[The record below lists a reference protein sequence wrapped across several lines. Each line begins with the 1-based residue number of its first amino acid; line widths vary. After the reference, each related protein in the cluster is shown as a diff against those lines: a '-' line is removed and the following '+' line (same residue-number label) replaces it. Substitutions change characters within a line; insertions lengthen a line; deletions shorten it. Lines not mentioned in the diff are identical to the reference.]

1 MSTIS
6 ITRIAFVFIFIIS
19 GISVAAQ
26 QFPDRSNAANRR
38 HASPDNCN
46 VTAKVLKVI
55 PARRKV
61 SKENCKTSPCLVK
74 LKIIKVKAYGSAF
87 PEKFS
92 EGQKLT
98 LNFVCPIVDNEDRS
112 SDLKRGKIIDV
123 SIKALP
129 VMHGNDHEFKV
140 YSYSANDNL

>member
-1 MSTIS
+1 MSINS
-6 ITRIAFVFIFIIS
+6 IIRIAFLFIFIFS
-19 GISVAAQ
+19 GTSVAAQ
-26 QFPDRSNAANRR
+26 KFPDRSNAANRL
-38 HASPDNCN
+38 HASPDHCN
-46 VTAKVLKVI
+46 VTAKVLRVI

-61 SKENCKTSPCLVK
+61 SKENCKTAPCLVK

-98 LNFVCPIVDNEDRS
+98 LNFVCPIVDNKDRS
-112 SDLKRGKIIDV
+112 SDLKRRKIIDI

-129 VMHGNDHEFKV
+129 VMHGNDHKFKV
-140 YSYSANDNL
+140 YSYSTSDNL